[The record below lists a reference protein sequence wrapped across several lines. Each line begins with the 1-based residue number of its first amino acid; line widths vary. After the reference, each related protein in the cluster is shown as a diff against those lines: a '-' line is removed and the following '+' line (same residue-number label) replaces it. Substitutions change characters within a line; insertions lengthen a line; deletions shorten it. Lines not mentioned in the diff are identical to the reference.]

1 MDIHLES
8 FEKLVKQ
15 EYSYDTE
22 LSISA
27 ADSDTAGAVRYTH
40 EIDKLADHP
49 EVRAVRIFG
58 LDQDTFEY
66 FISRYGK
73 QLHYIH
79 FFRNKSVEDWSLLGT
94 LPDLKCV
101 NWYCNQKISKLWDMS
116 GNYSLKALNISD
128 FSKLHSIEGIG
139 KAPALEW
146 FEFGDTIWSTSEID
160 SLKPLENTGI
170 RRINVSVKKIGDMD
184 ISCLKNMKRLEV
196 FDCPANLFTTE
207 EIAGLVAECPHLEGY
222 ALKPYI
228 TFMGYSEESRKSD
241 VPSVIITGKRKPAFP
256 IEGNEKRLEKY
267 VSQFNSL
274 VEKYRS

>member
-1 MDIHLES
+1 MEN
-8 FEKLVKQ
+8 FEELVKQ
-15 EYSYDTE
+15 EYSHDTE
-22 LSISA
+22 FSISA
-27 ADSDTAGAVRYTH
+27 ADSDTSGAVRYTH

-49 EVRAVRIFG
+49 EVKAVRIFG

-79 FFRNKSVEDWSLLGT
+79 FFRNRSVEDWSLLGT
-94 LPDLKCV
+94 LPDLRCV
-101 NWYCNQKISKLWDMS
+101 NWYYNQKISKLWDMS

-128 FSKLHSIEGIG
+128 FSKLHSIEGIE

-146 FEFGDTIWSTSEID
+146 FEFGDTMWSTSEID

-170 RRINVSVKKIGDMD
+170 RRINFPVKKIGDTD
-184 ISCLKNMKRLEV
+184 ISFLKNMKKLEV
-196 FDCPANLFTTE
+196 FDFPANLFTTE
-207 EIAGLVAECPHLEGY
+207 EIARLVAEYPHLEGY

-228 TFMGYSEESRKSD
+228 TFMGYSEESRKAD

-256 IEGNEKRLEKY
+256 IEGNEKKLGKY